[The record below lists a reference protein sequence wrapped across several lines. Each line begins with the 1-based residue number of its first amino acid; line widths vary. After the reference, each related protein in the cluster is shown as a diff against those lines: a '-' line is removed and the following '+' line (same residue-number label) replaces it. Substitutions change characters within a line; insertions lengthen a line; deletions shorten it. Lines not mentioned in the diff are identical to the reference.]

1 MRTIL
6 IVAALALAACG
17 PAKTPVQEA
26 SACAATA
33 QAAWSGLSIEA
44 ASVGGD
50 CEQANAT
57 LTIKNPAGATLY
69 TETYPTA
76 QVMILAPAR
85 DEAGMRAAL
94 AEWIESNN
102 HTMATSGALPDWPAG
117 ENAPVSGEFPFYPE
131 EGLARDRYMSVRAAD
146 VPLFCFV
153 QGMESMACL
162 ALENGALTKI
172 GVQLFPG

>member
-1 MRTIL
+1 MRTIV
-6 IVAALALAACG
+6 IVAVLALAACG
-17 PAKTPVQEA
+17 PAKAPVEEA
-26 SACAATA
+26 SACTAAA
-33 QAAWSGLSIEA
+33 QAVWNGLSIEA

-57 LTIKNPAGATLY
+57 LTIKDAGGAVLY
-69 TETYPTA
+69 TETYPAA
-76 QVMILAPAR
+76 QVMTLATAR
-85 DEAGMRAAL
+85 DPSGMEAAL
-94 AEWIESNN
+94 AEWIDSSN

-131 EGLARDRYMSVRAAD
+131 EGLARDRYMAVRAAD

-162 ALENGALTKI
+162 AFENGTLTKI

>member
-6 IVAALALAACG
+6 ILAALALAACG
-17 PAKTPVQEA
+17 QATAPVQEA
-26 SACAATA
+26 SACIAVA
-33 QAAWSGLSIEA
+33 QAQWNGLSVEA

-57 LTIKNPAGATLY
+57 LTIKNAAGATLY
-69 TETYPTA
+69 TEAYPTA
-76 QVMILAPAR
+76 QVMTLATAR
-85 DEAGMRAAL
+85 DPAGMETAL
-94 AEWIESNN
+94 AEWIGSTNN
-102 HTMATSGALPDWPAG
+102 TMATSGALPDWPAN
-117 ENAPVSGEFPFYPE
+117 ENAPVSGEFPFHPE
-131 EGLARDRYMSVRAAD
+131 GGLGRERYMGLRAAD

-162 ALENGALTKI
+162 ALENGALSKI